1 VNPVSRD
8 IYWRSLPPA
17 GCYRAWLDDSGSL
30 TARIRARCRAFSV
43 AVQASGPA
51 RADADER
58 ALIGVAHGVRAHAR
72 EVYLCCG
79 DTALVFA
86 RSLVDPD
93 NERACRALD
102 RLGTRPLGSALFSG
116 TDGPRHGLRFRRL
129 DRRHALYRSACRAL
143 AVSPATLWARRSL
156 FELHGA
162 PLLVTEVF
170 LPAILEL

>member
-1 VNPVSRD
+1 MNSISRD
-8 IYWRSLPPA
+8 IYWRGTPPA
-17 GCYRAWLDDSGSL
+17 GRYRAWLDDGGSL
-30 TARIRARCRAFSV
+30 TARIRARCRTFSV

-58 ALIGVAHGVRAHAR
+58 ALIGVARGIRAHVR
-72 EVYLCCG
+72 EVHLCCG

-93 NERACRALD
+93 NERACSALD
-102 RLGTRPLGSALFSG
+102 RLGTRPLGSALFSAAG
-116 TDGPRHGLRFRRL
+116 GPRHGLRFRRL
-129 DRRHALYRSACRAL
+129 DRRHALYRRVCRSL
-143 AVSPATLWARRSL
+143 AAPPATLWARRSL

>member
-1 VNPVSRD
+1 VTSIPPD
-8 IYWRSLPPA
+8 IYWRSTPPA
-17 GCYRAWLDDSGSL
+17 GRYRAWLDDSGSL

-43 AVQASGPA
+43 TVQASGPA
-51 RADADER
+51 RAGADER
-58 ALIGVAHGVRAHAR
+58 ALIGARGVRAHAR

-102 RLGTRPLGSALFSG
+102 RLGTRSLGSALFSAAG
-116 TDGPRHGLRFRRL
+116 GPRHGLRFRRL
-129 DRRHALYRSACRAL
+129 DRRHALYRRARRSL
-143 AVSPATLWARRSL
+143 AAPPATLWARRSL